1 MVMNLIRMIPAPVLA
16 VCLAAGVLLEAQ
28 IDTGTI
34 LGRVLLPDGSPA
46 VNVQISVRHQATN
59 QAVELLTSPAG
70 YFRRDGLPVG
80 KYELTVTSA
89 GFRTLVLRDLDLLV
103 GQSFR
108 ADFRLRRGDAAET
121 SVEQAGRA
129 LLGAGRTDLGQV
141 IDQEKLDSLPVN
153 ARDMGKLA
161 GLAAGAAPSASN
173 RGNVQVMGMRFK
185 DNLTYIDGTLFT
197 HGDGETPFKASTDAL
212 KEFDVKTGLYSAEYG
227 VRPGGQITA
236 VTKSGSNKFHGNL
249 YWFHRNDNLDA
260 RNFFE
265 QGKAEFKRNQLGA
278 TLGGPVLFPGLFDG
292 TDRAWFFLSYQFR
305 SIRETRPLTGVV
317 PTDAEK
323 RGEFSS
329 PILNPATGQSF
340 PDNRLPEHR
349 LDPVARKLLHFW
361 PSPNTPGPLN
371 FTSPDSRANLDNPQ
385 IISRVDL
392 ATSPHSRWA
401 GRFIWDSSPQV
412 SPRTFSVFS
421 AVQPLRSYG
430 QSVSNTRTLGN
441 GLINAAS
448 IHWFFRPYIAGPSRP
463 KPQVPLGLGI
473 PQLLGSEAD
482 RSGVPTV
489 VIQGYTGIGDSG
501 AVGHANL
508 GNWQVKDDVSWSRG
522 NHTLRGGVEFRQHYN
537 FYVMERRSRFEFF
550 SRYTGNAFADFLL
563 GHPVRTELGGEDF
576 RGNFH
581 QNSFYFYFKDVWRAR
596 PKLTLTLGLRYE
608 LRLPW
613 RDKRGFMANFDVA
626 EGRLTP
632 PLLDADPPAPETGR
646 FEPGF
651 PLVEWNRAAAILPRL
666 GISYRLGNA
675 TVLRSGYGIYSN
687 EPDLNQ
693 VQEMAKNPRP
703 GAQRLVFL
711 APLDQATLRLSD
723 PFPESLADSAAP
735 NHSGMETPL
744 RLAATHSWGLSLQ
757 HRLSPGVLLQVGY
770 LGSRSFNRLE
780 TISLND
786 AVPGPGDRSRRR
798 PYPELQTVEM
808 PFADADAW
816 FHGMQL
822 QVEKRPDRYGLSA
835 LLVLDWSRQ
844 IDNGGGY
851 QGPPSRRRFRSR
863 NMPQAANRA
872 LSESHAPRRMMVTAG
887 YDLPF
892 GAGRAF
898 LSQGAIAKLLGG
910 WSIRAIASFQD
921 GGWFTVYLPGDP
933 LDTGSYHSQWPDRI
947 RNPNLAGSERSP
959 SRWFDTG
966 AFRRPGEFRYGNAGR
981 SSVEGP
987 GVINLDLS
995 LRRTFQFQDDRRLEL
1010 RLEAF
1015 NATNHPNFLLTG
1027 NSKTGEFG
1035 TSEFGALGKAQ
1046 PARQLQ
1052 GALKFYF

>member
-1 MVMNLIRMIPAPVLA
+1 MKLIRRVLLPASFVFMA
-16 VCLAAGVLLEAQ
+16 TFALLEAQ

-34 LGRVLLPDGSPA
+34 LGRVLLADGSPA
-46 VNVQISVRHQATN
+46 ANVQVSLRHQDTN
-59 QAVELLTSPAG
+59 QAVELLTSQAG

-80 KYELTVTSA
+80 KYELTVALA
-89 GFRTLVLRDLDLLV
+89 GFRTMVLRDLDLLV
-103 GQSFR
+103 GQSLR
-108 ADFRLRRGDAAET
+108 ADFQLREGTAAET
-121 SVEQAGRA
+121 SVTQAGPA

-141 IDQEKLDSLPVN
+141 IDQKKLDSLPVN
-153 ARDMGKLA
+153 ARDMGRLA
-161 GLAAGAAPSASN
+161 GLAAGAAPSTAN
-173 RGNVQVMGMRFK
+173 RGNVKVMGMRFK

-197 HGDGETPFKASTDAL
+197 HGDGETTFKASTDAL
-212 KEFDVKTGLYSAEYG
+212 QEFDVKTGLYSAEYG

-236 VTKSGSNKFHGNL
+236 VTKSGTNQFHGNL

-265 QGKAEFKRNQLGA
+265 QGKSEFKRNQMGA
-278 TLGGPVLFPGLFDG
+278 TLGGPVLIPGLYDG
-292 TDRAWFFLSYQFR
+292 TDQAWFFLSYQFR

-329 PILNPATGQSF
+329 AILDPATGKLF
-340 PDNRLPEHR
+340 PGGRLPQQR

-371 FTSPDSRANLDNPQ
+371 FTSPNSTANLDNPQ

-392 ATSPHSRWA
+392 VTSPRSRWA
-401 GRFIWDSSPQV
+401 GRFIWDSSPAV
-412 SPRTFSVFS
+412 SPRTFSGFS
-421 AVQPLRSYG
+421 TVQPLRTYG
-430 QSVSNTRTLGN
+430 QSISNTRTLGN

-448 IHWFFRPYIAGPSRP
+448 LHWFFRPYIAGPSQP
-463 KPQVPLGLGI
+463 KPQIPLGLGI
-473 PQLLGSEAD
+473 PQLLNSAAD

-508 GNWQVKDDVSWSRG
+508 GNWQVKDDVSWTRG
-522 NHTLRGGVEFRQHYN
+522 NHTLRGGIDFRQHYN
-537 FYVMERRSRFEFF
+537 FYVMERRSGFEFF
-550 SRYTGNAFADFLL
+550 SRYTGQAFADFLL

-581 QNSFYFYFKDVWRAR
+581 QNSFYFYFKDVWRVR
-596 PKLTLTLGLRYE
+596 PRLTLTLGLRYE

-613 RDKRGFMANFDVA
+613 SDKRGFMANFDVA
-626 EGRLTP
+626 QGQLIP
-632 PLLDADPPAPETGR
+632 PLLNADPPAPETGR
-646 FEPGF
+646 FEPGY
-651 PLVEWNRAAAILPRL
+651 PLVEWNRTAAILPRL
-666 GISYRLGNA
+666 GVSYRLGNS

-687 EPDLNQ
+687 EPDLNM

-703 GAQRLVFL
+703 GARRLVFL
-711 APLDQATLRLSD
+711 APLDQATLNLSD
-723 PFPESLADSAAP
+723 PFPASLADSAAP

-744 RLAATHSWGLSLQ
+744 PLAATHSWGLNLQ
-757 HRLSPGVLLQVGY
+757 HRLSAGVLLQVGY
-770 LGSRSFNRLE
+770 LGSHSCNRLE
-780 TISLND
+780 TVSLND

-798 PYPELQTVEM
+798 PYPELQNVEM

-822 QVEKRPDRYGLSA
+822 QMEKRPDRYGLSA
-835 LLVLDWSRQ
+835 LVVFDWSRQ
-844 IDNGGGY
+844 VDNGGGY

-863 NMPQAANRA
+863 NMPLEANRS
-872 LSESHAPRRMMVTAG
+872 LSEFHAPKRLMVTAG

-892 GAGRAF
+892 GVGRAF
-898 LSQGAIAKLLGG
+898 LSHGALAKLVGG
-910 WSIRAIASFQD
+910 WSIRGIASFQD

-947 RNPNLAGSERSP
+947 RNPNLTGSERSP

-966 AFRRPGEFRYGNAGR
+966 AFRRPAMFHYGNAGR

-987 GVINLDLS
+987 GMINLDLS
-995 LRRTFQFQDDRRLEL
+995 LRRTFHLRDSQRVEL

-1052 GALKFYF
+1052 MALKIYF